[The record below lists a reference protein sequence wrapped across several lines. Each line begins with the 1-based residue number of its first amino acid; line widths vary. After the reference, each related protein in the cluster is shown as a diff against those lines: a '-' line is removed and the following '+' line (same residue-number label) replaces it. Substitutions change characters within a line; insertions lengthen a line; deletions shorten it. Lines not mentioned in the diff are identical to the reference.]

1 MKIPTIWIRKIY
13 RAITVSVVSMIL
25 LGAPVALA
33 QGADGGELG
42 EQTYNTV
49 CLACH
54 QMTGLGLP
62 AVFPPLVEH
71 APELLAYEGNR
82 EYIAKLILYGLQG
95 EVTILGQAYNQ
106 LMTPHEA
113 ILSNEQLAAVV
124 NYVMHAWGNDAL
136 LPEAYEPFVPEDFE
150 AFRGLGL
157 TAQDVYALRQEL
169 GIGAE

>member
-1 MKIPTIWIRKIY
+1 MKHVQQSHIRHVLATLLLAIFLAPT
-13 RAITVSVVSMIL
+13 
-25 LGAPVALA
+25 ALA

-42 EQTYNTV
+42 ETTYNTV

-62 AVFPPLVEH
+62 GVFPPLVEH
-71 APELLAYEGNR
+71 APSLLQVEGYR

-95 EVTILGQAYNQ
+95 EVTILGVPYNQ
-106 LMTPHEA
+106 LMTGQA
-113 ILSNEQLAAVV
+113 AVLSDEQLAAVT

-136 LPEAYEPFVPEDFE
+136 LSEDYEPFAAEDFE
-150 AFRGLGL
+150 AYRNLGL
-157 TAQDVYALRQEL
+157 TGADVYALRQEL